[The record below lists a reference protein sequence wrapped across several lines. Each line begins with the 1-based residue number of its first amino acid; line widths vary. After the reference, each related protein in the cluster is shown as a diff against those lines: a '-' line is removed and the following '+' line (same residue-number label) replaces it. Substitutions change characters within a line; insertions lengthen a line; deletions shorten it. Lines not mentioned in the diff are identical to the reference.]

1 MARRRSAKTT
11 APVSNA
17 IEEAFKRENIT
28 TQRMDIAIR
37 DLQWDAKTYSFR
49 DAAKLTDAAIKSL
62 ADSIREA
69 GVLLVPPLV
78 KRIDAGFLVIDG
90 HRRKLAL
97 ELLAKD
103 PACADWTGDSLIPA
117 NVIVNE
123 VSELE
128 LKLAGASA
136 NLDREELSQ
145 TERSRC
151 AVSLRNSGAPK
162 SEIMRRLNI
171 KESQLERDLLVGNTL
186 WVLKAIEEHCIT
198 HTIASRLLAV
208 AEKYKRM
215 DEFRDEFTR
224 WKKEIR
230 KALRKKNEERR
241 SNDQDE
247 LTGEKLWPQRY
258 LKGAQVEAW
267 ADALKTGRPFV
278 PPSFKFKAL
287 IAKTEGGIEKVQ
299 IDSLNVPVAEL
310 SVGDAAKVYQR
321 LVDLSEQLEPILL
334 AKKQEQRKSGGAES
348 KPSKGA
354 ERLAALGLEA
364 FAGDEE
370 EGIDGDEDDLLG
382 DAIERDEF
390 DAADSIEFPDDE
402 QAKGE

>member
-1 MARRRSAKTT
+1 MARKRSAKTT
-11 APVSNA
+11 EVVANA
-17 IEEAFKRENIT
+17 VEEAFAREGIT
-28 TQRMDIAIR
+28 AQRMDIAIR

-49 DAAKLTDAAIKSL
+49 DATKLTDAAIKTL

-69 GVLLVPPLV
+69 GVLLVPLLV
-78 KRIDAGFLVIDG
+78 KKVEGGYLVIDG

-103 PACADWTGDSLIPA
+103 SACADWTGDTLIPA

-123 VSELE
+123 VSELG
-128 LKLAGASA
+128 LKLAAAST
-136 NLDREELSQ
+136 NLDREEFSQ

-171 KESQLERDLLVGNTL
+171 KESQLERDLLVGNTP
-186 WVLKAIEEHCIT
+186 WVLTAIEEHCIT

-215 DEFRDEFTR
+215 DEFRDEFIR

-241 SNDQDE
+241 NNDQDE

-267 ADALKTGRPFV
+267 ADAMKTGRPFV

-287 IAKTEGGIEKVQ
+287 IAKTEGGIEKIQ
-299 IDSLNVPVAEL
+299 IDSLNVLVAEL
-310 SVGDAAKVYQR
+310 TVGDAAKVYQR

-334 AKKQEQRKSGGAES
+334 AKKQEQRKSGGAEA
-348 KPSKGA
+348 KPTKGL

-364 FAGDEE
+364 FAGDDD
-370 EGIDGDEDDLLG
+370 EGIDGDEDDSLG
-382 DAIERDEF
+382 DGSERDEY
-390 DAADSIEFPDDE
+390 DATGSIEYPDDE
-402 QAKGE
+402 QADGE